1 MHDDVV
7 GIYTSCMISTIAYK
21 IVIMLMTT
29 TRLGGA
35 CPLGKT
41 PPHSRVSSIGSQQ
54 CQLLTKTQFSRSSG
68 SGRRISP
75 GVTGR
80 RDRVKV
86 QGYNSGSPG
95 VPERVVGALPY
106 LLPLFDGLRYG
117 KFLFLQ
123 FPIFANVIAPLNPLI
138 QLYFSVPFA
147 GLASFFA
154 VYILIINNYEWPR
167 NVRFNAMQ
175 AVLLDIILI
184 LPGLIESVLK
194 IRPMGGLGLQLYIQ
208 LYNAIFLFIFAAVVY
223 GVVSSMIGQTAR
235 IPLVADAA
243 DAQVR

>member
-1 MHDDVV
+1 MLKSTLVV
-7 GIYTSCMISTIAYK
+7 GAPLPCFLSDRTSFVQATVQHDRPSVTLQGRKLFGM
-21 IVIMLMTT
+21 
-29 TRLGGA
+29 
-35 CPLGKT
+35 
-41 PPHSRVSSIGSQQ
+41 SSI
-54 CQLLTKTQFSRSSG
+54 TQ
-68 SGRRISP
+68 GRRNR
-75 GVTGR
+75 VT
-80 RDRVKV
+80 KV
-86 QGYNSGSPG
+86 QGYNNSGSPG

-117 KFLFLQ
+117 KFLFVQ
-123 FPIFANVIAPLNPLI
+123 FPVFANVIAPLNPLI

-147 GLASFFA
+147 GLAAFFA

-175 AVLLDIILI
+175 AILLDIILI

-194 IRPMGGLGLQLYIQ
+194 IRPMGGIGLQLYIQ

-223 GVVSSMIGQTAR
+223 GIVSSMIGQTAR

-243 DAQVR
+243 DAQIR

>member
-1 MHDDVV
+1 MVSMMCSTRVVV
-7 GIYTSCMISTIAYK
+7 GAHLSAPMWQGRLTNVCSYSCSTDGHQHIGTQANS
-21 IVIMLMTT
+21 LCGN
-29 TRLGGA
+29 LA
-35 CPLGKT
+35 
-41 PPHSRVSSIGSQQ
+41 HSRISSSPLKMARG
-54 CQLLTKTQFSRSSG
+54 RS
-68 SGRRISP
+68 
-75 GVTGR
+75 VL
-80 RDRVKV
+80 V
-86 QGYNSGSPG
+86 QGYKNNGSSPG

-123 FPIFANVIAPLNPLI
+123 FPLFANVIAPLNPLI

-147 GLASFFA
+147 GLAAFFA

-175 AVLLDIILI
+175 AILLDIILI

-194 IRPMGGLGLQLYIQ
+194 IRPMGGLGLQLYVQ
-208 LYNAIFLFIFAAVVY
+208 VYNAIFLFIFAAVVY
-223 GVVSSMIGQTAR
+223 GVVSSMIGKTAR

>member
-1 MHDDVV
+1 MKL
-7 GIYTSCMISTIAYK
+7 ISTPRNTALT
-21 IVIMLMTT
+21 VGSSACHLRRTT
-29 TRLGGA
+29 THVGDGGIHALGQRTRAGVFIS
-35 CPLGKT
+35 
-41 PPHSRVSSIGSQQ
+41 HIGLNTGHMRQGMVESA
-54 CQLLTKTQFSRSSG
+54 SA
-68 SGRRISP
+68 
-75 GVTGR
+75 GVQRGTL
-80 RDRVKV
+80 V
-86 QGYNSGSPG
+86 QAKGYNSSPG

-123 FPIFANVIAPLNPLI
+123 FPVFANVIAPLNPLI

-147 GLASFFA
+147 GLAAFFA

-175 AVLLDIILI
+175 AILLDIILI
-184 LPGLIESVLK
+184 LPGLFESVLK

-208 LYNAIFLFIFAAVVY
+208 VYNAIFLFIFAAVVY
-223 GVVSSMIGQTAR
+223 GIVSSMIGQTAR

>member
-1 MHDDVV
+1 MLCILNGLAETYPSIVSLSSSPCNTYVMMMPTRMV
-7 GIYTSCMISTIAYK
+7 GAAMPCALPRCGNLGTCSSIGMRPCMGMI
-21 IVIMLMTT
+21 
-29 TRLGGA
+29 R
-35 CPLGKT
+35 
-41 PPHSRVSSIGSQQ
+41 SRVSS
-54 CQLLTKTQFSRSSG
+54 K
-68 SGRRISP
+68 GRNNNQI
-75 GVTGR
+75 
-80 RDRVKV
+80 KV
-86 QGYNSGSPG
+86 EGYNNGGSSG

-117 KFLFLQ
+117 KFLFIQ
-123 FPIFANVIAPLNPLI
+123 FPILANVIAPLNPLI

-147 GLASFFA
+147 SLAAFFA

-167 NVRFNAMQ
+167 HVRFNAMQ

-184 LPGLIESVLK
+184 LPGLLESVLK
-194 IRPMGGLGLQLYIQ
+194 IRPMGGVGLQLYIQ

-223 GVVSSMIGQTAR
+223 GIVSSMIGQTAR

>member
-1 MHDDVV
+1 
-7 GIYTSCMISTIAYK
+7 
-21 IVIMLMTT
+21 MLMTSRMVGAGLPLSNKVSLT
-29 TRLGGA
+29 HASVQQHGRPYLGLQGRK
-35 CPLGKT
+35 LSGM
-41 PPHSRVSSIGSQQ
+41 SSMQ
-54 CQLLTKTQFSRSSG
+54 
-68 SGRRISP
+68 
-75 GVTGR
+75 GR
-80 RDRVKV
+80 RDQVKV
-86 QGYNSGSPG
+86 QGYNNSGSPG

-117 KFLFLQ
+117 KFLFIQ
-123 FPIFANVIAPLNPLI
+123 FPVFANVIAPLNPLI

-147 GLASFFA
+147 GLAAFFA

-175 AVLLDIILI
+175 AILLDIILI

-194 IRPMGGLGLQLYIQ
+194 IRPMGGVGLQLYIQ

-223 GVVSSMIGQTAR
+223 GIVSSMLGQTAR